1 MESSIYL
8 LLVLI
13 EYVLLVSTAAPF
25 ILVNRFSKTPNLGI
39 AIWFLLFFSA
49 MAASIV
55 AVGIAAWSI
64 IETYYLLQSATD
76 IWMILAVSFAPWL
89 MLAFAGILLALSNQK
104 LEPLFRAAKEFDQL
118 AQLARREVESFH
130 KAKVYELE
138 VPGYIALTKGYEIYL
153 SKAVF
158 DLPDRHLDAILWHE
172 YGHIRLK
179 HQRLK
184 RFTGLMMQLAP
195 WFVVSRG
202 FSSEVAKLCEMAADK
217 YALKR
222 VYSKDLA
229 EARAHFN

>member
-25 ILVNRFSKTPNLGI
+25 ILVNRFTKTPSVGIAVWFTLFFTAMAAAVLAVGI
-39 AIWFLLFFSA
+39 AIW
-49 MAASIV
+49 SIV
-55 AVGIAAWSI
+55 
-64 IETYYLLQSATD
+64 ETYLLLQTKTD
-76 IWMILAVSFAPWL
+76 IWVILAVSFAPWL
-89 MLAFAGILLALSNQK
+89 LLAFAGILLALSNQR

-118 AQLARREVESFH
+118 ALLARREVEAFH
-130 KAKVYELE
+130 RAKVYELE
-138 VPGYIALTKGYEIYL
+138 IPGFIALTKGYQIYL

-158 DLPDRHLDAILWHE
+158 ELPEPQLNAVLWHE
-172 YGHIRLK
+172 YGHIRLG

-184 RFTGLMMQLAP
+184 RITHLMMQLTP
-195 WFVVSRG
+195 WFVVSKAFG
-202 FSSEVAKLCEMAADK
+202 VEVARLCETSADK

-229 EARAHFN
+229 EARAHFS